1 MNNTLLF
8 LLDILRTIKLAVR
21 LKTNNIKPATIKS
34 ERHQSNSSVKLI
46 PINGMINSKR
56 G

>member
-1 MNNTLLF
+1 MKTTLPF
-8 LLDILRTIKLAVR
+8 LLDILSIMKFVQI
-21 LKTNNIKPATIKS
+21 LKTNKIKPATIKS
-34 ERHQSNSSVKLI
+34 ERDQSNSSVKLI

>member
-1 MNNTLLF
+1 MKNTLLF

-21 LKTNNIKPATIKS
+21 LKTNNIKPAIIKS
-34 ERHQSNSSVKLI
+34 ERDQSNSLVKLI
-46 PINGMINSKR
+46 PINGIINSKR